1 MPGSTSDF
9 PVLLPFVSNF
19 EFLFITVELRM
30 GHKKIF
36 NPHEY
41 GSRGLYGPS
50 NIYFL
55 KNHIKFEP
63 RMIEK
68 SWKLFQNQNSAHFTT
83 KTFKYGTS
91 QCLEGC
97 TQLQKWAIYKKWQ
110 LFWKTKLHAGLA
122 PMQKWFKGWELF
134 YEDFNIW
141 LTYSMCKKEFCY
153 VSLEKSYE
161 FSKNAFTGGPTGPPY

>member
-1 MPGSTSDF
+1 
-9 PVLLPFVSNF
+9 
-19 EFLFITVELRM
+19 
-30 GHKKIF
+30 
-36 NPHEY
+36 
-41 GSRGLYGPS
+41 
-50 NIYFL
+50 
-55 KNHIKFEP
+55 
-63 RMIEK
+63 MIET

-122 PMQKWFKGWELF
+122 PMQKWFKGWEFF

-141 LTYSMCKKEFCY
+141 LTYVQKRILLSIFGEKLWIFKKRFY
-153 VSLEKSYE
+153 WRAHRAPVLKHSLRGYFNPWECIF
-161 FSKNAFTGGPTGPPY
+161 FSFYTKRSVLGSKIGGFVVILMSISSRKVIVHLLCLSKQAPR